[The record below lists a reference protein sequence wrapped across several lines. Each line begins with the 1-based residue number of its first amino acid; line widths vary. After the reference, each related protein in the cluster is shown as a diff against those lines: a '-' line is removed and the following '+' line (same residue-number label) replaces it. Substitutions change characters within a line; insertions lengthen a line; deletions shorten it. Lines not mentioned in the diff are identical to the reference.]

1 MTMTKSTL
9 NIPNALSALRLL
21 LVPVLLWLAWQQRSA
36 SFLPLL
42 ALSLATDCFDGY
54 LARRLNQTSALGAK
68 LDTWADFFT
77 YGTMVLGLVWL
88 WPGIFA
94 REAWFLYLA
103 ILSYLVPTL
112 GSLLK
117 FKEMPS
123 YHTWAAKAAAVL
135 MAPAYFALVL
145 FDFSLLFRFVVLF
158 HIWVAIEEVIIIAT
172 LNRNRYNVP
181 TFVHARQLMHR
192 QRELLRLRSLHRR
205 ERRAA
210 RRAGKIA
217 AGGKLSRQPS
227 DSAHLVEI
235 GGRDLVGKPVAR
247 NPAAADT
254 LATLKLVD
262 ATTPNQGSVA
272 GSSQEGLTLKSGA
285 DIYAGSTT

>member
-1 MTMTKSTL
+1 MTKNTL

-21 LVPVLLWLAWQQRSA
+21 LVPVLLSLAWHQQPGV
-36 SFLPLL
+36 F
-42 ALSLATDCFDGY
+42 LSLLVVSLSTDGFDGY

-117 FKEMPS
+117 FKELPS
-123 YHTWAAKAAAVL
+123 YHTWAAKVAAVL
-135 MAPAYFALVL
+135 MAPAYFMLVL

-181 TFVHARQLMHR
+181 TFVHARQLMRR

-217 AGGKLSRQPS
+217 AGGKRARQPGG
-227 DSAHLVEI
+227 ATHPVEI
-235 GGRDLVGKPVAR
+235 GGRDLVGKPRAP
-247 NPAAADT
+247 NPGGADT
-254 LATLKLVD
+254 LVTLKLVD
-262 ATTPNQGSVA
+262 TTAPSQGAVPDSPQGGLALKSVA
-272 GSSQEGLTLKSGA
+272 
-285 DIYAGSTT
+285 DVYARSTT